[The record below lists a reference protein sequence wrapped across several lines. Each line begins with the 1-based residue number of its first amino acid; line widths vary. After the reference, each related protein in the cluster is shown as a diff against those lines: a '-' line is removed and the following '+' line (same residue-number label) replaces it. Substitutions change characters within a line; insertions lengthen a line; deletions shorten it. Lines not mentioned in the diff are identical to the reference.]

1 MFCFAESVT
10 NLSRAVNEIDEL
22 ITAMLAIALAAVM
35 LVAGE
40 LDIAHG
46 PVQTAGPVQVVRP
59 AVTMASGP

>member
-1 MFCFAESVT
+1 
-10 NLSRAVNEIDEL
+10 VNEIDEL

-40 LDIAHG
+40 LYIDKA
-46 PVQTAGPVQVVRP
+46 PVQKGRQ

>member
-1 MFCFAESVT
+1 VT

-40 LDIAHG
+40 LYIDH
-46 PVQTAGPVQVVRP
+46 GPVQVVRP
-59 AVTMASGP
+59 VVTMASDL